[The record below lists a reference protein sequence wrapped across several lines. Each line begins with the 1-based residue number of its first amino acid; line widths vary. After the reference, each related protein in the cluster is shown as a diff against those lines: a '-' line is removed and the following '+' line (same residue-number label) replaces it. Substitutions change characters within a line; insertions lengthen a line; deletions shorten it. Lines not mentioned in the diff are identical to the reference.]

1 MGNYKTENDSIE
13 ECMKKY
19 IVKIVYLNGDTHTM
33 YQLTKKK
40 ALDIMSEYMK
50 LKLRELKLCQ
60 H

>member
-1 MGNYKTENDSIE
+1 MQTHKSHRGEIL
-13 ECMKKY
+13 KKY
-19 IVKIVYLNGDTHTM
+19 IVKIVYLNGDTYTR

-40 ALDIMSEYMK
+40 ALEMMSEYMK

>member
-1 MGNYKTENDSIE
+1 MQTYKSHRGEIL
-13 ECMKKY
+13 KKY
-19 IVKIVYLNGDTHTM
+19 IVKVVYLNGDTYTM

-40 ALDIMSEYMK
+40 ALEAMSEFMK

>member
-1 MGNYKTENDSIE
+1 
-13 ECMKKY
+13 MKKY

-50 LKLRELKLCQ
+50 LKLKELKLCQ

>member
-1 MGNYKTENDSIE
+1 
-13 ECMKKY
+13 MKKY
-19 IVKIVYLNGDTHTM
+19 IIKIVYLNGDTHTM

-50 LKLRELKLCQ
+50 LKLKELKLCQ

>member
-1 MGNYKTENDSIE
+1 
-13 ECMKKY
+13 MKKY
-19 IVKIVYLNGDTHTM
+19 IVKIVYLNGDTYTR

-40 ALDIMSEYMK
+40 ALEMMSEYMK